1 MNKDKCFDS
10 IQRGTRSLSHLFEWN
25 FNFYYFN
32 VWTRASNHRF
42 PRMFNFLP
50 EKVLLFVSPSCLP
63 SRPHFP
69 SLYGHLRISSWV
81 KNNSKID
88 PSLET
93 VSDYSSL
100 YRFIQVYISTTI
112 PPHLCGYKGEIHG
125 HLDSPLGLDC
135 GQKKGAYL
143 YTMNTID
150 GVQTKI
156 IWKLQNRM
164 WDIGENMLKHTF
176 VQPIWTDF

>member
-1 MNKDKCFDS
+1 MVWPKTSVQRQARLYRNSVFNRPVVKPKFSLTGRLTTMNKDKCFDS
-10 IQRGTRSLSHLFEWN
+10 IERGTRSLSHLFQWN
-25 FNFYYFN
+25 FNSYYSN
-32 VWTRASNHRF
+32 VWTQASNHRF

-63 SRPHFP
+63 SRPRFP

-100 YRFIQVYISTTI
+100 YRSGLYIFDHSTT
-112 PPHLCGYKGEIHG
+112 
-125 HLDSPLGLDC
+125 S
-135 GQKKGAYL
+135 
-143 YTMNTID
+143 
-150 GVQTKI
+150 V
-156 IWKLQNRM
+156 WLQR
-164 WDIGENMLKHTF
+164 WRPSTF
-176 VQPIWTDF
+176 TFGSRLW